1 MNAQDTWMEMV
12 YMGPEISDAEIQYHL
27 APIMNPSID
36 WIQKLLTHEVK
47 LNGSKS
53 HLEMLTVD
61 LILPER
67 EIPEITYDMLATEQK
82 QAYDLTKI
90 LLLRDESDVIM
101 ILGPTGSGKSTTIYS
116 IKKMVDDILYGSVL
130 ALEQVERLHLPLL
143 VTHTIQF
150 YVLP

>member
-36 WIQKLLTHEVK
+36 WIQQLLTHEVK

-90 LLLRDESDVIM
+90 LL
-101 ILGPTGSGKSTTIYS
+101 
-116 IKKMVDDILYGSVL
+116 
-130 ALEQVERLHLPLL
+130 
-143 VTHTIQF
+143 
-150 YVLP
+150 